1 MRGGSQRRWRRSG
14 CSKRPGRTDSA
25 GGPPCT
31 KRPGAEQADDEH
43 PYGQRVKCPGLDGR
57 FLNRGDTIQLTIPRT
72 RIADPARIRV
82 NGKLWDVT
90 RYNRNTGFPRKGHF
104 DGVPRANGYTEAL

>member
-1 MRGGSQRRWRRSG
+1 MWLF
-14 CSKRPGRTDSA
+14 PGDDDGIASLRLWDIT
-25 GGPPCT
+25 
-31 KRPGAEQADDEH
+31 QADDEH
-43 PYGQRVKCPGLDGR
+43 PYGKRVKCPGLDGR

-72 RIADPARIRV
+72 CIADPARIRV

-104 DGVPRANGYTEAL
+104 DGVPRADGYTGAL

>member
-1 MRGGSQRRWRRSG
+1 VTSPRRTTSTPTA
-14 CSKRPGRTDSA
+14 SVT
-25 GGPPCT
+25 
-31 KRPGAEQADDEH
+31 
-43 PYGQRVKCPGLDGR
+43 CPGLDDR
-57 FLNRGDTIQLTIPRT
+57 FLTRGDTIQLTIPRT
-72 RIADPARIRV
+72 CIADPARIRV